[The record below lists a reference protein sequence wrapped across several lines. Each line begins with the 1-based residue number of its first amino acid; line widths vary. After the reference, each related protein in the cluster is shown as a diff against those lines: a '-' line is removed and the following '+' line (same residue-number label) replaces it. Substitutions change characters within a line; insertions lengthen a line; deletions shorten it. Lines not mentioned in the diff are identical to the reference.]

1 LDRNESANAS
11 LLSDIRSDKHMGWI
25 PAHMWFT
32 FLRLDVPA
40 ADLDYDLAISTRP
53 DTVPSLTDAGVTA
66 SEARPITEQ
75 AGRALW
81 PLAAAGAVG
90 LATFGIGGLLG
101 RRRRTSVG
109 APA

>member
-1 LDRNESANAS
+1 LDRNEPANAS
-11 LLSDIRSDKHMGWI
+11 LLSDLRSDKHMGWI

-40 ADLDYDLAISTRP
+40 GDLDYDLAISTRP
-53 DTVPSLTDAGVTA
+53 GTVPSLTDAGITA
-66 SEARPITEQ
+66 SEARPIAER

-81 PLAAAGAVG
+81 PLAAAAAVG
-90 LATFGIGGLLG
+90 IATFGIGGLLA
-101 RRRRTSVG
+101 RRRRPLG

>member
-1 LDRNESANAS
+1 
-11 LLSDIRSDKHMGWI
+11 
-25 PAHMWFT
+25 MWFT

-40 ADLDYDLAISTRP
+40 GDLDYDLAISTRP
-53 DTVPSLTDAGVTA
+53 GAVPSLTDAGVTA
-66 SEARPITEQ
+66 AEARPITEQ

-90 LATFGIGGLLG
+90 VATFGIAGLFG